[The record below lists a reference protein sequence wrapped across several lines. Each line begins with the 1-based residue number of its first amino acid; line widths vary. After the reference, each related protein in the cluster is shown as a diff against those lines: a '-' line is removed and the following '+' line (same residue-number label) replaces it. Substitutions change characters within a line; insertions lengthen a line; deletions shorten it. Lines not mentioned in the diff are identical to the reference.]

1 MDVLCSNLVCYQLFL
16 KKKKVMLP
24 VFFWCNCS
32 AYSSLSLSLSI
43 YIYIIIIIIINF
55 LKKEEI
61 YNKIEPS
68 PFIRLK
74 IQKRKGMKNIIHATE
89 MLLIHDSLNLSNHK
103 RMLFG
108 NYMND
113 WAICLKLAYLLKII
127 YIGSK

>member
-1 MDVLCSNLVCYQLFL
+1 MLPVIS
-16 KKKKVMLP
+16 KKKKKLCYQ
-24 VFFWCNCS
+24 FFFG
-32 AYSSLSLSLSI
+32 AIARLIVLSLSLYI
-43 YIYIIIIIIINF
+43 YIYIIIIIIIIIIINF
-55 LKKEEI
+55 VKKEEI

-113 WAICLKLAYLLKII
+113 WATCLKLAYLLKII

>member
-1 MDVLCSNLVCYQLFL
+1 
-16 KKKKVMLP
+16 MLP

-32 AYSSLSLSLSI
+32 AYSSLSLSLSLSIYI

-55 LKKEEI
+55 VKKEEI

-113 WAICLKLAYLLKII
+113 WATCLKLAYLLKII

>member
-1 MDVLCSNLVCYQLFL
+1 
-16 KKKKVMLP
+16 
-24 VFFWCNCS
+24 
-32 AYSSLSLSLSI
+32 
-43 YIYIIIIIIINF
+43 
-55 LKKEEI
+55 
-61 YNKIEPS
+61 
-68 PFIRLK
+68 
-74 IQKRKGMKNIIHATE
+74 MKNIIHATE